1 MAQVPDPDDILRQI
15 DVNNVAECATELN
28 RLLKKRRTFKSTFT
42 MANNTLISFINA
54 SQGENDQFDRSVDT
68 MNAMRR
74 ARETLELRYTRLE
87 RCISRMMDLTTVD
100 DTLAAIEK
108 DFEKYNNKY
117 LATIQG
123 MGNLM
128 IAMSPPQPA
137 QAAQGI
143 GPAQSLRP
151 IQALKPSFTL
161 SFDSSPTELAAWIA
175 QFKAYYEASK
185 FETLPIPQQQAFMR
199 HCLHPDVWTAIQ
211 QNITEETQVF
221 KDPLHLDEDSCENFI
236 ENAFQIRYPLIMRR
250 YRFFT

>member
-28 RLLKKRRTFKSTFT
+28 RLLRKRRTFKSTFT

-87 RCISRMMDLTTVD
+87 RCISRMMDLTNVD
-100 DTLAAIEK
+100 ETLTAIEK

-128 IAMSPPQPA
+128 IAMSPPQLA
-137 QAAQGI
+137 QAA
-143 GPAQSLRP
+143 
-151 IQALKPSFTL
+151 
-161 SFDSSPTELAAWIA
+161 
-175 QFKAYYEASK
+175 
-185 FETLPIPQQQAFMR
+185 
-199 HCLHPDVWTAIQ
+199 
-211 QNITEETQVF
+211 
-221 KDPLHLDEDSCENFI
+221 
-236 ENAFQIRYPLIMRR
+236 
-250 YRFFT
+250 